1 MMSSSTAHL
10 PSSDRLWLRSC
21 SIPIEHAMLWEFYF
35 TWWDLCRLTHYAKCL
50 NGRDNS
56 TDAACCCYLQV
67 EKSLQRIQNG
77 QRNSMY
83 TSQQS
88 VENKVGGVPG
98 WQALLTAVGFRLDS
112 AGPGIPAAVFFPTAD
127 PGDRLQ
133 QCSTTLQSL
142 LGMILLQS
150 YKKKEWALEFFFEK
164 WFGDIGCCLTVACE
178 LWMTPF
184 DVVPQVYHHQLYRP
198 CANSSQLQ
206 KQESS

>member
-1 MMSSSTAHL
+1 MYTHTHKHTHPPPTQLLTAPPPCPPL
-10 PSSDRLWLRSC
+10 S
-21 SIPIEHAMLWEFYF
+21 
-35 TWWDLCRLTHYAKCL
+35 
-50 NGRDNS
+50 
-56 TDAACCCYLQV
+56 QV

-133 QCSTTLQSL
+133 HCSTTLQSL
-142 LGMILLQS
+142 LGTYWGSGL
-150 YKKKEWALEFFFEK
+150 
-164 WFGDIGCCLTVACE
+164 D
-178 LWMTPF
+178 
-184 DVVPQVYHHQLYRP
+184 
-198 CANSSQLQ
+198 
-206 KQESS
+206 

>member
-1 MMSSSTAHL
+1 MIHPTGPQLLMPHSS
-10 PSSDRLWLRSC
+10 
-21 SIPIEHAMLWEFYF
+21 
-35 TWWDLCRLTHYAKCL
+35 
-50 NGRDNS
+50 
-56 TDAACCCYLQV
+56 QV

-142 LGMILLQS
+142 LGMVFTVLVLIKQQELDIFVLNYGEILV
-150 YKKKEWALEFFFEK
+150 
-164 WFGDIGCCLTVACE
+164 GCLTLLA
-178 LWMTPF
+178 T
-184 DVVPQVYHHQLYRP
+184 Y
-198 CANSSQLQ
+198 A
-206 KQESS
+206 

>member
-1 MMSSSTAHL
+1 MVLL
-10 PSSDRLWLRSC
+10 P
-21 SIPIEHAMLWEFYF
+21 
-35 TWWDLCRLTHYAKCL
+35 
-50 NGRDNS
+50 
-56 TDAACCCYLQV
+56 QV

-142 LGMILLQS
+142 LGML
-150 YKKKEWALEFFFEK
+150 
-164 WFGDIGCCLTVACE
+164 LTVLPIITAGNGHFCFE
-178 LWMTPF
+178 LMGKYWTAGLT
-184 DVVPQVYHHQLYRP
+184 V
-198 CANSSQLQ
+198 
-206 KQESS
+206 

>member
-1 MMSSSTAHL
+1 MSQSALLKNTDDAL
-10 PSSDRLWLRSC
+10 LC
-21 SIPIEHAMLWEFYF
+21 S
-35 TWWDLCRLTHYAKCL
+35 
-50 NGRDNS
+50 
-56 TDAACCCYLQV
+56 LQV

-112 AGPGIPAAVFFPTAD
+112 AGTGIPAAVFFPTAD

-142 LGMILLQS
+142 LGM
-150 YKKKEWALEFFFEK
+150 
-164 WFGDIGCCLTVACE
+164 
-178 LWMTPF
+178 
-184 DVVPQVYHHQLYRP
+184 
-198 CANSSQLQ
+198 
-206 KQESS
+206 